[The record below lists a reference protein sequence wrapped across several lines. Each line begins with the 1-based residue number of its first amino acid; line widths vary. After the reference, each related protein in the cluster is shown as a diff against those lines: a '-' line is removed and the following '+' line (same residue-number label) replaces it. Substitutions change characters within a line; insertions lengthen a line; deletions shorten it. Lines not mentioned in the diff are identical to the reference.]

1 MARPRSEAARRRL
14 LDAALEIV
22 ATDGVAAVTADA
34 VTRRS
39 GVAKTTL
46 YRHFGSTDGLVFA
59 AVADSVTAQAPPDTG
74 TLRGDLE
81 AIHRRY
87 LKVASSQRNRE
98 LFAWMVAKS
107 IESAENRELFRRVRV
122 QPRGPTTVAL
132 QRAIARGEVDADI
145 DVDMAMHII
154 QGPLISQ
161 RIVDNSEVSESRP
174 GTHARHDRPRARCE
188 RHRPRPVTH
197 RLVRRGVDRRGA
209 SPGMSNVNCP

>member
-1 MARPRSEAARRRL
+1 MARPRDEAARRRL
-14 LDAALEIV
+14 LDAAQEIV
-22 ATDGVAAVTADA
+22 ATDSVTAVTADA
-34 VTRRS
+34 VARRS
-39 GVAKTTL
+39 GVAKTTM

-59 AVADSVTAQAPPDTG
+59 AVADSVTAQSSPDTG

-81 AIHRRY
+81 VIHRRY
-87 LKVASSQRNRE
+87 LDVASSRQSRE

-107 IESAENRELFRRVRV
+107 IESAENRELLRRVRI

-161 RIVDNSEVSESRP
+161 RIVDNSDVSESDLERMLDMTVRAL
-174 GTHARHDRPRARCE
+174 GVDDVDHDR
-188 RHRPRPVTH
+188 
-197 RLVRRGVDRRGA
+197 
-209 SPGMSNVNCP
+209 